1 MKTQRQ
7 IVPSLNLH
15 FEKITLILHWLL
27 SAERI
32 TSRKTIF
39 LSYTHTT
46 DWATDDSEDGDFPLC
61 VFVQSVNGVDLSFS
75 VRSNDYHCDY
85 QSAHAE
91 ANLRQNLWFIWGA
104 SAFAKF
110 AFKPFLPMW
119 LCLLGLTI
127 YFSIDSHTW
136 GKFGWLHLG
145 KCTAALSTTQSYQG
159 VGVQFCRVLHFLSLD
174 LLTTCC
180 STWAWTSASSWS
192 HVTL

>member
-32 TSRKTIF
+32 TSKKTIF

-61 VFVQSVNGVDLSFS
+61 VFVQSVNGVGLSFS

-85 QSAHAE
+85 QPAHAE
-91 ANLRQNLWFIWGA
+91 ANLRQNLWFIWGP

-110 AFKPFLPMW
+110 AFKPFLPVW

-127 YFSIDSHTW
+127 
-136 GKFGWLHLG
+136 
-145 KCTAALSTTQSYQG
+145 
-159 VGVQFCRVLHFLSLD
+159 
-174 LLTTCC
+174 
-180 STWAWTSASSWS
+180 
-192 HVTL
+192 